1 VGRALGYLASNGY
14 EGLAT
19 MKAIERGTARC
30 PRCMALAEYQFF
42 DRGDD
47 TLSYEVRCNVC
58 KNVYIEI
65 TEVPAAS
72 AA

>member
-1 VGRALGYLASNGY
+1 
-14 EGLAT
+14 
-19 MKAIERGTARC
+19 MKAIEHGTARC

-42 DRGDD
+42 DRDDD
-47 TLSYEVRCNVC
+47 TLSYEVRCDVC

-65 TEVPAAS
+65 TGVPAAS